1 MRSVTKDLSG
11 AWAAAPPHGYP
22 VRRERV
28 DNASDNPRRSRRI
41 KDTQPTDAQQGER
54 AMSGRRPGP
63 RSGRG
68 RSGGPAGQVACPGGC
83 PAA

>member
-28 DNASDNPRRSRRI
+28 DNANDHPRRSRRI

-54 AMSGRRPGP
+54 VMSSRPHGP

-68 RSGGPAGQVACPGGC
+68 RSGGEAVQAPYLRGRPEA
-83 PAA
+83 